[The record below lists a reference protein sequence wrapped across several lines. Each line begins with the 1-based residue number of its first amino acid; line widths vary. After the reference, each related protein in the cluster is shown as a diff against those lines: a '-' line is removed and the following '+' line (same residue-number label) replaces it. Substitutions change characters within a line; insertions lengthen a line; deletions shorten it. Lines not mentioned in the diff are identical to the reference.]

1 MSDGHASSFL
11 YGPARHLLD
20 PSNREEGMKAALSE
34 IYVDAG
40 KLSYRLWTQRTTIKI
55 WTLKDMGPRGF
66 DADNQYLKPHP
77 SVKYDEHDD
86 QLKGK
91 LITLIVHPLVEAF
104 GKDDGK
110 DYNYDKS
117 RIWASAEVWLNSK

>member
-1 MSDGHASSFL
+1 
-11 YGPARHLLD
+11 
-20 PSNREEGMKAALSE
+20 MKAALSE

-40 KLSYRLWTQRTTIKI
+40 KLSYRLWTQRTTMKI